1 MHFTTKGFFCPRARD
16 MIVFMNNQTK
26 THHILRNIGFA
37 FLGTC
42 ALLGGVLLVWISL
55 IKLPDFSSFDSRK
68 VTNSTKI
75 YDRTGTIVLYD
86 LGQDAHRTSIPYT
99 DMGTAIKNATVAI
112 EDSNFYQNFGIEPK
126 AMIRALIADITHVGA
141 VQGGSTITQQVIK
154 KSLLSDD
161 KTIVRKLKEVV
172 LALKL
177 EHEYTKD
184 QILGAYLNEIPYG
197 GNVYGIQE
205 AAQSFFG
212 KNPSDLT
219 LAEAAY
225 LAAIPNAPT
234 HYSPYGSHRDDLVTR
249 KNFVLSRERDLSLI
263 TDTQFTQAK
272 NEEVVFKPQQSNGI
286 KAPHFVFFI
295 KDYLEQKYGA
305 DVVESGGLKV
315 ISTLDYDLQQS
326 AEKAVTE
333 YTTGDK
339 KQIDKENAGLIAIDP
354 KTGQLLA
361 MVGSRNYFDTE
372 IDGNFNV
379 TTAQRQ
385 PGSSFKPFMYATAF
399 EDGYTP
405 ETSLFDVP
413 TEFNAKCDPYGKPY
427 PGTTTDQCY
436 MPQNYDQKYHG
447 PMTIREALARSMNVP
462 AVKMLYMVGVQ
473 NAIKTAQD
481 MGITT
486 LSDSSRYGLALVLGG
501 GEVKLLEMVSAY
513 SDFAAEGVR
522 HPYSSVLSVQDKNGN
537 TLESWQDNPVT
548 VLPKDVSLTM
558 SDILSDNTARTPTF
572 GANSSLYFPDHQVA
586 VKTGTTN
593 DYKDSWAIG
602 YTPSLTAGV
611 WVGKNDNTS
620 MPVAVTA
627 SPVWHAFMED
637 ALKKY
642 PNETFDKPA
651 INPNYTSLPPVLRGY
666 WQGGKSFI
674 VDTVSGKLATDK
686 TPLSTQKEYVI
697 TDVHDILHWV
707 NKTDPTNGTPT
718 NPENDA
724 LYNNFETAVQ
734 NWWAQNYSKYPSIT
748 ESQKPAGFDDIH
760 TSTNTPHI
768 TIGSPRNTQSF
779 KQDDQIPVIVS
790 ETGQFPL
797 QKIEVFLNN
806 SFVGSTQNGTPLLTF
821 TPSQVTG
828 VVVGEN
834 KLSVTGTD
842 TAGNTVTTSLL
853 ITITD

>member
-37 FLGTC
+37 FLGTG
-42 ALLGGVLLVWISL
+42 ALLGGILLVWISL

-86 LGQDAHRTSIPYT
+86 LGQNAHRTSIPYT
-99 DMGTAIKNATVAI
+99 EMGSTIKNATVAI
-112 EDSNFYQNFGIEPK
+112 EDSNFYNNVGIEPK
-126 AMIRALIADITHVGA
+126 AILRAIIADVTHAGA

-161 KTIVRKLKEVV
+161 KTMVRKLKEIV

-197 GNVYGIQE
+197 GNIYGIQE
-205 AAQSFFG
+205 AAQTFLG

-234 HYSPYGSHRDDLVTR
+234 HYSPYGSHRANLETR
-249 KNFVLSRERDLSLI
+249 KNFVLSRERDLGLL
-263 TDTQFTQAK
+263 TLEQYTQAK
-272 NEEVVFKPQQSNGI
+272 NEVVTFKPQQSSGI

-295 KDYLEQKYGA
+295 KDYLEQTYGV
-305 DVVESGGLKV
+305 DTVESGGLKI

-326 AEKAVTE
+326 AEKAVTL

-339 KQIDKENAGLIAIDP
+339 KQIEKENAGLVAIDP
-354 KTGQLLA
+354 KTGQILA
-361 MVGSRNYFDTE
+361 MVGSRNYFDSQ

-379 TTAQRQ
+379 TTALRQ
-385 PGSSFKPFMYATAF
+385 PGSSFKPFMYAKAF

-405 ETSLFDVP
+405 ETALFDVP

-427 PGTTTDQCY
+427 SGVPADQCY

-462 AVKMLYMVGVQ
+462 AVKMLYIVGVQ

-486 LSDSSRYGLALVLGG
+486 LADSSRYGLALVLGG

-513 SDFAAEGVR
+513 GSFASEGVR
-522 HPYSSVLSVQDKNGN
+522 HPYASILSVQDKNGE
-537 TLESWQDNPVT
+537 TLESWQDNPIT
-548 VLPKDVSLTM
+548 VLPKDIALTM

-572 GANSSLYFPDHQVA
+572 GANSSLYFPNRQVA

-627 SPVWHAFMED
+627 SPVWHTFMQE

-642 PNETFDKPA
+642 PNETFDKPVV
-651 INPNYTSLPPVLRGY
+651 NPNYSSLPPVLRGY
-666 WQGGKSFI
+666 WQGGKSFV
-674 VDTVSGKLATDK
+674 VDTVSGKLATEK
-686 TPLSTQKEYVI
+686 TPLSTRKEFVI

-707 NKTDPTNGTPT
+707 DKTDPTSGTPK
-718 NPENDA
+718 NPENDS
-724 LYNNFETAVQ
+724 LYNNFEIAVE
-734 NWWAQNYSKYPSIT
+734 NWWAQNYTKYPT
-748 ESQKPAGFDDIH
+748 VTDSQKPIEYDDVHING
-760 TSTNTPHI
+760 NTPSI
-768 TIGSPRNTQSF
+768 SIESPKENQSY
-779 KQDDQIPVIVS
+779 KQDDSVVVLIKES
-790 ETGQFPL
+790 GQFPL
-797 QKIEVFLNN
+797 QKMDVFLNN
-806 SFVGSTQNGTPLLTF
+806 AFVGSTKNGNPLLSF
-821 TPSQVTG
+821 TPSQITG
-828 VVVGEN
+828 VFVGEN
-834 KLSVTGTD
+834 KISVTGTD
-842 TAGNTVTTSLL
+842 TAGNTVTETRK